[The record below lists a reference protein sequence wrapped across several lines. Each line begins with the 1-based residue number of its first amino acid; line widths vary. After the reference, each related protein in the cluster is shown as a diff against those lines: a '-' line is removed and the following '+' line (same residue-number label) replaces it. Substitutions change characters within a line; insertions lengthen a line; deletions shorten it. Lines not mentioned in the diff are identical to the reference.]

1 MADTIQI
8 KTGARISNILQ
19 STVTYEQAFTELV
32 KNSMQSGAT
41 FVDITL
47 NADSVVVID
56 NGIGFDHE
64 ADENGMTGFEKY
76 FVFGNSYDMSNQNLH
91 WVIWELGEK
100 LPTINYQIPT
110 THYGRLKPKIK
121 KENLFGNIYQIKLS
135 FLMIMNS
142 VSLSYQNQ
150 M

>member
-56 NGIGFDHE
+56 DGIGFDHE
-64 ADENGMTGFEKY
+64 VDENGMTGFEKY
-76 FVFGNSYDMSNQNLH
+76 FVFGNSYDMSNGSGLH
-91 WVIWELGEK
+91 WVIWELEVK
-100 LPTINYQIPT
+100 LPTINYLIPT
-110 THYGRLKPKIK
+110 THYG
-121 KENLFGNIYQIKLS
+121 Q
-135 FLMIMNS
+135 
-142 VSLSYQNQ
+142 
-150 M
+150 